1 MKFYLAISLFLFSS
15 VTWGFDPG
23 PANSASCSVKGQSD
37 FTIYFDLYGAF
48 YEQGVEIQ
56 QPGNHEDFWVLST
69 SQPRSSG
76 ETAEMYDTD
85 LYRNAGTF
93 QEQYNAAISYN
104 AATNQLN
111 YYRKS
116 TNTNNWGAPLDS
128 STRVIKNGNIDVVG
142 EIYDTA
148 SFSCE
153 DSLPS
158 FGRQYSDDAVFEFG
172 VASCNGGSC
181 NISFDMT
188 FDIVPLVFVMP
199 TIDPNMGD
207 SDAPAT
213 LSVTSVT
220 KTGASIIQEVPPSFN
235 GSNSTAMTSISF
247 LVIEPGVA
255 YFDGNKVYADYADI
269 SSVSTSSSVSTTNVA
284 FSQIPSFSGFSST
297 PVVLGQVQSRNNDD
311 KWITTA
317 IENIGRTNVNL
328 GLELSRSSVSNYT
341 YNSEKIAFLA
351 TEEFQ
356 GTIDSYSV
364 AFNNASSTLDTLRS
378 NSRAPIADSCID
390 YTTTPVGTL
399 TGIVANKQ
407 TRAGSDG
414 GWLRRCDINGNQ
426 ASFAID
432 EDTNNSRAR
441 AHVSEQVG
449 YFAFY
454 QEMPEIGTCQYFPAP
469 AQSWYAKGTAPNTDD
484 RLMMTNPKN
493 DDYHISGWPATYVY
507 QNSNDNKYYV
517 NTAFDEVSDLSYSTS
532 YSCDA
537 GYCVSGLDSVN
548 KVEVDL
554 EISNT
559 FPSGNLTI
567 EGHNGNNSNS
577 YKRVCEAGSEYC
589 SYDKSGQNITIQ
601 ILKGMDNLNI
611 TNLNKETFTIV
622 FPAKDD
628 FRIRKYEV
636 NDFPVTTVFSS
647 DGNYTFDYFRINTA
661 GNTIKTGADTKIY
674 IRTDMS
680 FNNPIDVIQTGLPD
694 DVAILGPNAAMNIK
708 VSNGSQLKAK
718 ILARTLLLENSV
730 LEGAATAK
738 RLSLS
743 QAGAKIIGNSSCFDG
758 STPTEYQLVLEPTI
772 DYTLVCDTQVLR
784 FEVRDQNG
792 LANSFSGE
800 LYATASNGGLLSTDN
815 VTSGVSSGRFQI
827 DNGVLTLYL
836 TKVNSGAVE
845 VIANLV
851 NYSDVDSESGLYQF
865 VPFSF
870 DADIQKVVAGKSQ
883 QLSIK
888 VLACDDGSKIAV
900 DNYDR
905 KSVPFIHS
913 LLSPLNGKLG
923 NLDLSNESGTGTP
936 IDFDAGVAEIDI
948 TYWESGKSLIQISD
962 PNFDCSGLD
971 GCPIDGN
978 GKLSGAFEIHARP
991 WTFAICDENGSVMGG
1006 TSSGGAAY
1014 NAAGDVFSLKVMPI
1028 VYMDK
1033 AGAEEKCNANRT
1045 TNFFVNDAESVT
1057 VYLRGE
1063 KQSPS
1068 SGVVGTGSA
1077 MIVKNDQGDIVS
1089 SGESK
1094 LHTDNSGTVEAP
1106 FYLFNNLYWNE
1117 VGSLMISADIDDI
1130 SNSNSSRYLDM
1141 VIDTGTREI
1150 GRFYPHHL
1158 TIIEDSDTLWDYADG
1173 HNDFAYM
1180 GQNIGHSFIVQA
1192 ESSQDDSGGNAL
1204 ITTNYG
1210 LFTDDNIVTVTYKAT
1225 ANIPN
1230 NNESDNWVNIESTRI
1245 LPRDLEWIP
1254 SNWGNNTGQIMVGM
1268 SDFIVVKNGSTLDG
1282 PFKSNNSKF
1291 GLISSKID
1299 GVDFE
1304 SLDFDSNLDGE
1315 LSGQRFSIRPDFR
1328 YGRMVLSDV
1337 GGNQGTN
1344 ISIPL
1349 KVEYWD
1355 GDQFVVNKDDSGSEL
1370 NSDENCRQSIWSEV
1384 GSNTNVS
1391 LELNTTPSTNEG
1403 SVSEGQYTKLF
1414 AKQGT
1419 SRREQFKIWLRQGS
1433 NKTSDSDVSCS
1444 SNYVDQ
1450 PWLQYFWNDPAE
1462 EEEDPSAIVTF
1473 GIYRGNDRVIFR
1485 GENRFTGQ

>member
-1 MKFYLAISLFLFSS
+1 MNMRFWLSVVLVFASFLSWAGGS
-15 VTWGFDPG
+15 IP
-23 PANSASCSVKGQSD
+23 PNRESCSVKGQSD
-37 FTIYFDLYGAF
+37 FTIYFDISGQNNV
-48 YEQGVEIQ
+48 QGVEVE
-56 QPGNHEDFWVLST
+56 QPGQHEDFWVLST
-69 SQPRSSG
+69 NEDDLPAQ
-76 ETAEMYDTD
+76 MYDVD
-85 LYRNAGTF
+85 LYRNQDTNGKI
-93 QEQYNAAISYN
+93 YNAAISYE
-104 AATNQLN
+104 ASTSKFY

-116 TNTNNWGAPLDS
+116 TASNTWGGPLDS
-128 STRVIKNGNIDVVG
+128 SIKEVHNGNINVIG
-142 EIYDTA
+142 QIYDETNLT
-148 SFSCE
+148 CE
-153 DSLPS
+153 NSLPS

-181 NISFDMT
+181 NISFDKT

-199 TIDPNMGD
+199 TVDPNMAD

-220 KTGASIIQEVPPSFN
+220 KAGASIIQEVPPSIN
-235 GSNSTAMTSISF
+235 GSSSTAMTLVSF
-247 LVIEPGVA
+247 LAIEPGVA

-269 SSVSTSSSVSTTNVA
+269 SSVSTSSSVNTTNVP

-317 IENIGRTNVNL
+317 IENIGRTSVNL

-351 TEEFQ
+351 SEEFQ

-378 NSRAPIADSCID
+378 NSTAPIADSCID
-390 YTTTPVGTL
+390 YTTTSVRSL

-407 TRAGSDG
+407 TRTGSDG

-426 ASFAID
+426 VSFAID

-454 QEMPEIGTCQYFPAP
+454 QEMPEIGICQYFPAP

-537 GYCVSGLDSVN
+537 GYCVNGLDSVD

-554 EISNT
+554 EVSNT

-567 EGHNGNNSNS
+567 EGHRGNNSNS
-577 YKRVCEAGSEYC
+577 YKRVCGAGSQYC

-601 ILKGMDNLNI
+601 ILRGMDNLSI
-611 TNLNKETFTIV
+611 TNLKKETFTIIL
-622 FPAKDD
+622 PAQDD
-628 FRIRKYEV
+628 LRIRKYEV
-636 NDFPVTTVFSS
+636 NDSPVTTVFSS
-647 DGNYTFDYFRINTA
+647 GGNYTFDHFQINTA
-661 GNTIKTGADTKIY
+661 GNTIKTSTDTKIY

-694 DVAILGPNAAMNIK
+694 DVAILGPNASMNIK

-738 RLSLS
+738 QLSLR

-758 STPTEYQLVLEPTI
+758 SLPTEYQLVLEPTI

-784 FEVRDQNG
+784 FEVRDQDG

-800 LYATASNGGLLSTDN
+800 LYATATNGGLLSTDN
-815 VTSGVSSGRFQI
+815 VTPGSSSGRFQI
-827 DNGVLTLYL
+827 DSGVLILYL

-845 VIANLV
+845 VTANLV
-851 NYSDVDSESGLYQF
+851 NHSDVDPESGLYQF

-883 QLSIK
+883 PLSIK
-888 VLACDDGSKIAV
+888 VLACDDGSKTAV
-900 DNYDR
+900 DNYDK

-923 NLDLSNESGTGTP
+923 NLELSNESGTGTP

-948 TYWESGKSLIQISD
+948 TYWESGKSLIQLSD

-991 WTFAICDENGSVMGG
+991 WTFAICDENGSVMDG
-1006 TSSGGAAY
+1006 TASGGPAY
-1014 NAAGDVFSLKVMPI
+1014 NAAGDVFSLKVIPI
-1028 VYMDK
+1028 VYMDI
-1033 AGAEEKCNANRT
+1033 AGAEDKCNANRT
-1045 TNFFVNDAESVT
+1045 TNFFVNDAESAT

-1068 SGVVGTGSA
+1068 SGVTGTGSA
-1077 MIVKNDQGDIVS
+1077 MIVKNDQGEIVS

-1094 LHTDNSGTVEAP
+1094 LHTDNSGTADAP

-1130 SNSNSSRYLDM
+1130 SNNRSNQYLDM
-1141 VIDTGTREI
+1141 TIDTGTREI

-1158 TIIEDSDTLWDYADG
+1158 TIIEDSDTLWDYADK

-1192 ESSQDDSGGNAL
+1192 ESSQDDSDGNTL

-1210 LFTDDNIVTVTYKAT
+1210 LFSDNNIVTVTYKAT

-1230 NNESDNWVNIESTRI
+1230 DNGSDNWENIESTRI
-1245 LPRDLEWIP
+1245 LPIDLKWAP
-1254 SNWGNNTGQIMVGM
+1254 SSWGDNTGQIEVGI
-1268 SDFIVVKNGSTLDG
+1268 SDFNVVKNGSTLDG
-1282 PFKSNNSKF
+1282 PFTSGNANF
-1291 GLISSKID
+1291 GLVSD
-1299 GVDFE
+1299 QVDSVNFE
-1304 SLDFDSNLDGE
+1304 TLDFDAYITGA
-1315 LSGQRFSIRPDFR
+1315 LSGKRFSEQPDVR

-1337 GGNQGTN
+1337 GGNQGTT

-1355 GDQFVVNKDDSGSEL
+1355 GDQFVTNSDDNGSVL
-1370 NSDENCRQSIWSEV
+1370 NSDEYCSLAIWSEI
-1384 GSNTNVS
+1384 GSNNNVS
-1391 LELNTTPSTNEG
+1391 LGLNTTPSTNEG
-1403 SVSEGQYTKLF
+1403 AVSEGQYAKLI

-1433 NKTSDSDVSCS
+1433 KKTSDSDASCS

-1450 PWLQYFWNDPAE
+1450 PWLQYYWNGSD
-1462 EEEDPSAIVTF
+1462 EEDPSAIITF